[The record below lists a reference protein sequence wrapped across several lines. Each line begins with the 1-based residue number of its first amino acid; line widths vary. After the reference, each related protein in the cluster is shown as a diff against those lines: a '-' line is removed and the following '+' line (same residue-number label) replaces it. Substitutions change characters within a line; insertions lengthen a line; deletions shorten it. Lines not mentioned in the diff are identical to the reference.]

1 MHYMSQEAEKVIQR
15 TTDQLDA
22 PYDMSRGEPYIGL
35 DRSFIKILKSKGG
48 N

>member
-15 TTDQLDA
+15 TTDQQDA
-22 PYDMSRGEPYIGL
+22 PYDMGRGEPCIGL
-35 DRSFIKILKSKGG
+35 DRAFIKILKSKGG

>member
-15 TTDQLDA
+15 TTDQQDA
-22 PYDMSRGEPYIGL
+22 PYDMGRGL
-35 DRSFIKILKSKGG
+35 DRAFIKILKSKGG